1 MTLGMKLH
9 IIDLSCHRIEFQLGI
24 VNGCTLN
31 RRFNVMAKS
40 LLGSRI

>member
-1 MTLGMKLH
+1 MTLGMKFN

-31 RRFNVMAKS
+31 RRFKVMAKS
-40 LLGSRI
+40 LLSGRI